1 MREERWIG
9 ARRLRPIRRPNRA
22 EKRKF
27 SKPGEFCA
35 RLRRRI
41 EHVFRGNSFDV
52 HYCISDLRGKPGE
65 RRRLV
70 VERRGAR
77 RAVDA
82 SVTAFD

>member
-9 ARRLRPIRRPNRA
+9 ARRLRPIWRPNRA

-35 RLRRRI
+35 RLRRRH
-41 EHVFRGNSFDV
+41 ERVFPANSFEV
-52 HYCISDLRGKPGE
+52 HYYISNLHGTPGE

-70 VERRGAR
+70 VEHGGAR